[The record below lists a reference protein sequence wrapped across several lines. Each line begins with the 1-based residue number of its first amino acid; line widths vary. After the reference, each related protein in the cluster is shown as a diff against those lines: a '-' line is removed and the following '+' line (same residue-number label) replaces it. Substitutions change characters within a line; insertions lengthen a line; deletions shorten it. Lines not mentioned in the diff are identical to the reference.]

1 LTVGGVTRPRR
12 AHEEATAPPVCLV
25 VVIVIVIV
33 IIIIVIVVAAFV
45 VIVVV
50 VVTNKTAL
58 ATGLDGLGRYSRTNN
73 RCGKQNHRKTGE
85 QCHKS

>member
-25 VVIVIVIV
+25 VVIVI
-33 IIIIVIVVAAFV
+33 IIIIVIVVVAALV
-45 VIVVV
+45 VIVIVVV
-50 VVTNKTAL
+50 IVSKPAL
-58 ATGLDGLGRYSRTNN
+58 ATGLDGLGRYNRTDD